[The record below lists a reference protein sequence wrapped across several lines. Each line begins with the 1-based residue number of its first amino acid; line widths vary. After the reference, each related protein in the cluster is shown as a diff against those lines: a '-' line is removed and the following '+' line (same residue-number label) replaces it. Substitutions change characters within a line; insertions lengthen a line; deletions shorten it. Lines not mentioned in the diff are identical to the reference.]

1 MAVVKETGKWSMEG
15 FIDLLIVIMLGVTA
29 VTTAW
34 ASWIGSLHGGNQ
46 ATNYARSNNL
56 ASEGNSEYNAAVQN
70 LSFDENLWNE
80 ISDMQLEFVFAQ
92 QNGDEAAMES
102 TAYILLYKMQDNLTD
117 EMAEKI
123 DWNKDLTQEEYEDPV
138 TTISTWLDQENAMVS
153 PFDEDF
159 ISSYFDT
166 ANELLAE
173 SQETLEQG
181 QKDNSNGDAFGL
193 VSVLYSIT
201 LFLLGIAGSFSNRK
215 HKYAIVAISLVSFIL
230 GTAYMVTI
238 PMPTGFSMASFFGG

>member
-1 MAVVKETGKWSMEG
+1 MEEAEETGKWSLERW
-15 FIDLLIVIMLGVTA
+15 IDLLIVIMLGVTA

-46 ATNYARSNNL
+46 ATNYAKSNNL

-92 QNGDEAAMES
+92 ENGDEAAMES

-123 DWNKDLTQEEYEDPV
+123 DWNKDLTQEEYDDPV
-138 TTISTWLDQENAMVS
+138 TTISTWLEQENAMTS

-159 ISSYFDT
+159 VSSYFDT

-173 SQETLEQG
+173 SQDTLEQG

-201 LFLLGIAGSFSNRK
+201 LFLLGIAGSFSNRR